1 MNQDVVDD
9 DAHSQCPSTAQV
21 FNYYATDYHRM
32 LYIHRYVNGW
42 MFYVCN
48 CNLMQ
53 QNTIQFKCL
62 SKIMPNLF

>member
-32 LYIHRYVNGW
+32 FVVHTQIYVNG
-42 MFYVCN
+42 
-48 CNLMQ
+48 
-53 QNTIQFKCL
+53 
-62 SKIMPNLF
+62 